1 MDELSI
7 WTLKGGEAGTVE
19 AVETVSKSDILESR
33 LEETLVRRPDMLEPG
48 IQLVGRQTPTAGGPL
63 DLLGVDADGRLVVF
77 ELKRGS
83 VTREALVQ
91 CIDYAS
97 ALNVMDLDKLA
108 EHIAEHSGAHGIEK
122 REDFKGWYEREAK
135 ANEFGNELLPPRL
148 VLVGLGVDPSAERM
162 ARFLQAGEIDISVLT
177 FYGFQH
183 GGETLLARQVEVE
196 HDSQSSS
203 GRRRYKSNAEKR
215 QELADNLSERGLSD
229 LFESIRQALAKALP
243 SSSQRTGSETV
254 SFILR
259 QEGSVRRICQLWAGD
274 GQKYKGNYVHLDTT
288 TAIYEED
295 VLSGIITNGRS
306 AGWYS
311 IYNGEGLGIAIDN
324 TEDWERKGQAIA
336 EFLKEAAALRRKAPA
351 TDAP

>member
-19 AVETVSKSDILESR
+19 AVQTVSKSDLLESR

-48 IQLVGRQTPTAGGPL
+48 IQLVGRQTPTDGGPS
-63 DLLGVDADGRLVVF
+63 DLLGVNKHGRLVIF
-77 ELKRGS
+77 ELKRAAITRDA
-83 VTREALVQ
+83 VTQ

-97 ALNVMDLDKLA
+97 ALDAMDPETLA
-108 EHIAEHSGAHGIEK
+108 NHIAKCSGHGGIKAIENF
-122 REDFKGWYEREAK
+122 ETWYEEHFDE
-135 ANEFGNELLPPRL
+135 NEISALLPPRM
-148 VLVGLGVDPSAERM
+148 VLVGLGVDARAERM
-162 ARFLQAGEIDISVLT
+162 ARFLQAGGIDITVLT

-196 HDSQSSS
+196 HDSQPNS
-203 GRRRYKSNAEKR
+203 RRRGYKSPSEKR
-215 QELADNLSERGLSD
+215 QDLADNLSERGLSD
-229 LFESIRQALAKALP
+229 LFESIRQALATALP
-243 SSSQRTGSETV
+243 NSSQRTGSEGV

-259 QEGSVRRICQLWAGD
+259 QDGSERRICRLLAGD
-274 GQKYKGNYVHLDTT
+274 GERLKGNYVHLDTT

-295 VLSGIITNGRS
+295 VLSGIITNAKS

-311 IYNGEGLGIAIDN
+311 IHNGEGLGIAIDN